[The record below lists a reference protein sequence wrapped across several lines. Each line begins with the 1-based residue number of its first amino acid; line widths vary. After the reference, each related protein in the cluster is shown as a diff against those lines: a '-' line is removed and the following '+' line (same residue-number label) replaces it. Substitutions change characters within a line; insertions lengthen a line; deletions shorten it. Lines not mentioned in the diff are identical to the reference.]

1 MSSKYGR
8 CLAQRS
14 VEMNMCVSKADDI
27 KGLQQVVEE

>member
-14 VEMNMCVSKADDI
+14 VEMNLCVKKADEI
-27 KGLQQVVEE
+27 KSLQQAVEE